1 MDGPFPGHPV
11 RPTSVSLLHNPL
23 SHVGDHHPFSTGDQR
38 LRLPESLPPYE
49 GNYEAHKYGPSCP
62 QQRMLLPQGLDTRL
76 EKDVNNI
83 VAMMYEAVTEDSE
96 DCKVSCPCV

>member
-1 MDGPFPGHPV
+1 
-11 RPTSVSLLHNPL
+11 
-23 SHVGDHHPFSTGDQR
+23 VGERRPFSTGDRR
-38 LRLPESLPPYE
+38 LRLPEPLPPYE

-83 VAMMYEAVTEDSE
+83 IAMMYEAVTEDSE
-96 DCKVSCPCV
+96 DCKSPVLVYECAEHISIVRLDDQRCYA